1 MISIWTFNAFLIL
14 FSFVFFSVQRRE
26 FVHILVNDILM
37 KNQNHAMYKCGPL
50 IWISD
55 QDLHCYSKYI
65 L

>member
-14 FSFVFFSVQRRE
+14 FFFFFSVQRRE
-26 FVHILVNDILM
+26 FVHILVNDILI
-37 KNQNHAMYKCGPL
+37 KNQNHAMYKYGPL